1 VHELSIAVAVVEQ
14 VEEAARE
21 QGRAV
26 ASLTL
31 RIGELAGV
39 VPEALDF
46 SFGLAAEGTALA
58 GARLLIETVEARGR
72 CEGCGREAPTGMPP
86 VLWCAGCGAPLALLG
101 GRELEIVRVT
111 LADGPAAGEADGP
124 LDVTDGGTPDR
135 KGGGP
140 LDGEG
145 ADDGSRPAP
154 AGPPVRDEETSHVPH
169 R

>member
-1 VHELSIAVAVVEQ
+1 MHELSIAVAVVEQ
-14 VEEAARE
+14 VEEAVRD

-46 SFGLAAEGTALA
+46 AFALATEGTALA
-58 GARLLIETVEARGR
+58 GGRLLIDTVEGRGR

-86 VLWCAGCGAPLALLG
+86 VLWCTGCGATLTLLG
-101 GRELEIVRVT
+101 GRELEIVRVV
-111 LADGPAAGEADGP
+111 LADAPPGAGSAEDGPGPAVAGLP
-124 LDVTDGGTPDR
+124 T
-135 KGGGP
+135 
-140 LDGEG
+140 
-145 ADDGSRPAP
+145 
-154 AGPPVRDEETSHVPH
+154 RDEEAGHVPH

>member
-1 VHELSIAVAVVEQ
+1 VSTVHELSIAVAVVEQ
-14 VEEAARE
+14 VEEAVRE

-46 SFGLAAEGTALA
+46 SFGLATEGTALA
-58 GARLLIETVEARGR
+58 GARLLIETVDARGR
-72 CEGCGREAPTGMPP
+72 CDGCGREAPTGMPP
-86 VLWCAGCGAPLALLG
+86 VLWCAGCGATLTLLS

-111 LADGPAAGEADGP
+111 LSDGPPHGKSAGDGP
-124 LDVTDGGTPDR
+124 R
-135 KGGGP
+135 
-140 LDGEG
+140 
-145 ADDGSRPAP
+145 AAP
-154 AGPPVRDEETSHVPH
+154 SGLPVRDEEASHVPH

>member
-1 VHELSIAVAVVEQ
+1 MHELSIAVAVVEQ
-14 VEEAARE
+14 VEEAVRE

-46 SFGLAAEGTALA
+46 SFGLATEGTALA
-58 GARLLIETVEARGR
+58 GSRLLIETVEARGR

-86 VLWCAGCGAPLALLG
+86 VLWCAGCGRPLTLLS

-111 LADGPAAGEADGP
+111 LADEP
-124 LDVTDGGTPDR
+124 LDAWGTVDGKRDGLP
-135 KGGGP
+135 GGK
-140 LDGEG
+140 G
-145 ADDGSRPAP
+145 ADDGPRPAP
-154 AGPPVRDEETSHVPH
+154 SGLPVRDEEASHVPH

>member
-1 VHELSIAVAVVEQ
+1 MHELSIAVAVVEQ
-14 VEEAARE
+14 VEEAVRE

-39 VPEALDF
+39 VPEALEF
-46 SFGLAAEGTALA
+46 SFGLATEGTALA
-58 GARLLIETVEARGR
+58 GAHLLIETVDARGR

-86 VLWCAGCGAPLALLG
+86 VLWCAGCGAPLTLLG

-111 LADGPAAGEADGP
+111 LADGPPDMNGPADAAPHGKGATGPDGKGTDDGP
-124 LDVTDGGTPDR
+124 
-135 KGGGP
+135 
-140 LDGEG
+140 
-145 ADDGSRPAP
+145 RPAP
-154 AGPPVRDEETSHVPH
+154 SGPPVRDEEASHVPH

>member
-1 VHELSIAVAVVEQ
+1 MHELSIAVAVVEQ
-14 VEEAARE
+14 VEEAVRE
-21 QGRAV
+21 QGRSV

-58 GARLLIETVEARGR
+58 GARLLIDTVEARGR
-72 CEGCGREAPTGMPP
+72 CEGCGREAPIGMPP
-86 VLWCAGCGAPLALLG
+86 VLWCAGCGTPLTLLA

-111 LADGPAAGEADGP
+111 LADGPRDG
-124 LDVTDGGTPDR
+124 
-135 KGGGP
+135 K
-140 LDGEG
+140 G
-145 ADDGSRPAP
+145 ADDGPRAAPSGLPAS
-154 AGPPVRDEETSHVPH
+154 DEEASHVPH

>member
-1 VHELSIAVAVVEQ
+1 MHELSIAVAVVEQ
-14 VEEAARE
+14 VEEAVRE

-46 SFGLAAEGTALA
+46 SFGLATEGTALA

-72 CEGCGREAPTGMPP
+72 CEGCGREASTGMPP
-86 VLWCAGCGAPLALLG
+86 VLWCAGCGRPLTLLS

-111 LADGPAAGEADGP
+111 LADGP
-124 LDVTDGGTPDR
+124 LDARGTPDG
-135 KGGGP
+135 K
-140 LDGEG
+140 G
-145 ADDGSRPAP
+145 ADDGPRPAP
-154 AGPPVRDEETSHVPH
+154 SGPPVRDEEASHVPH

>member
-1 VHELSIAVAVVEQ
+1 MHELSIAVAVVEQ
-14 VEEAARE
+14 VEEAVRE

-26 ASLTL
+26 VSLTL

-39 VPEALDF
+39 VPEALEF

-58 GARLLIETVEARGR
+58 GARLLIETVDARGR

-86 VLWCAGCGAPLALLG
+86 VLWCAGCGAPLLLLG

-111 LADGPAAGEADGP
+111 LADGPPDTNGPADAAPDGKG
-124 LDVTDGGTPDR
+124 VTGPGG
-135 KGGGP
+135 K
-140 LDGEG
+140 G
-145 ADDGSRPAP
+145 ADDGPRPAP
-154 AGPPVRDEETSHVPH
+154 SGLPVRDEEASHVPH

>member
-14 VEEAARE
+14 VEDAAS
-21 QGRAV
+21 GRGRPV

-58 GARLLIETVEARGR
+58 GARLLIETVEARAH
-72 CEGCGREAPTGMPP
+72 CDGCGGETPTGMPP
-86 VLWCAGCGAPLALLG
+86 VLWCATCGTTLTLLS
-101 GRELEIVRVT
+101 GRELEIAQVT
-111 LADGPAAGEADGP
+111 WGDA
-124 LDVTDGGTPDR
+124 
-135 KGGGP
+135 P
-140 LDGEG
+140 LDGRG
-145 ADDGSRPAP
+145 SADGSRA
-154 AGPPVRDEETSHVPH
+154 ASGGPGTHDEEASHVPH

>member
-1 VHELSIAVAVVEQ
+1 MHELSIAVAVVEQ
-14 VEEAARE
+14 VEEAVRE
-21 QGRAV
+21 QGRPV

-58 GARLLIETVEARGR
+58 GARLLIETVDARGR
-72 CEGCGREAPTGMPP
+72 CDGCGREAPTGMPP
-86 VLWCAGCGAPLALLG
+86 VLWCAGCGATLTLLS

-111 LADGPAAGEADGP
+111 LTDGPPDGKSAGDGP
-124 LDVTDGGTPDR
+124 R
-135 KGGGP
+135 
-140 LDGEG
+140 
-145 ADDGSRPAP
+145 AAP
-154 AGPPVRDEETSHVPH
+154 SGLPVRDEEASHVPH

>member
-1 VHELSIAVAVVEQ
+1 MHELSIAVAVVEQ
-14 VEEAARE
+14 VEEAVRE

-72 CEGCGREAPTGMPP
+72 CEGCGREAATGMPP
-86 VLWCAGCGAPLALLG
+86 VLWCAGCGAPLTLLG

-111 LADGPAAGEADGP
+111 LADGPLNGKD
-124 LDVTDGGTPDR
+124 
-135 KGGGP
+135 
-140 LDGEG
+140 

-154 AGPPVRDEETSHVPH
+154 SGPPVRDEEASHVPH

>member
-1 VHELSIAVAVVEQ
+1 VTAVHELSIAVAVVEQ
-14 VEEAARE
+14 VEEAVRD

-46 SFGLAAEGTALA
+46 AFALATEGTALA
-58 GARLLIETVEARGR
+58 GARLLIDTVEGRGR

-86 VLWCAGCGAPLALLG
+86 VLWCTGCGATLTLLG
-101 GRELEIVRVT
+101 GRELEIVRVV
-111 LADGPAAGEADGP
+111 LADGPPGAESAGAGP
-124 LDVTDGGTPDR
+124 
-135 KGGGP
+135 
-140 LDGEG
+140 
-145 ADDGSRPAP
+145 RPAV
-154 AGPPVRDEETSHVPH
+154 AGLPTRDEEAGHVPH